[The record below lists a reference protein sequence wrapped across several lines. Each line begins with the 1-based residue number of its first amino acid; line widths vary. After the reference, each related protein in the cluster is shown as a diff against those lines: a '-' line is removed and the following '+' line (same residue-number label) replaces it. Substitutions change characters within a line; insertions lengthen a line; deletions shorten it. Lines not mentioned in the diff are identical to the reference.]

1 MHTGLEGSC
10 TTAEGMYSTSL
21 IMIGAT
27 LALLFTWVFCE
38 YTVEAVRVLRVMAQE
53 DELRSQQMLEAQSAV
68 DERRAV

>member
-1 MHTGLEGSC
+1 
-10 TTAEGMYSTSL
+10 MYSTSL